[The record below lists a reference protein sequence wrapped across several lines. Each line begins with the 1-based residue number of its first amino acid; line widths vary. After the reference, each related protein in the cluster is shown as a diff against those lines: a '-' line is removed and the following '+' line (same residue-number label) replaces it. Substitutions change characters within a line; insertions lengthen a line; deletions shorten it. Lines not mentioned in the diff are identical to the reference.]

1 MTYISYERPL
11 MTSPLD
17 VPSLSTSN
25 DSTRENLQ
33 PSTPTSALNMHGSDL
48 DLPLPPFRMP
58 SPSIDETI
66 DVIQNKLQR
75 MAVRT
80 EEEQVYQSKLNK
92 QHRPWTSKN
101 GHSSKLF
108 TTSSSGSSTTSS
120 RMSSIGKQPG
130 SPCSQYESI
139 GSVKRVDPLTVVNV
153 KQSNGINKH
162 PTTWDVDQVCI
173 WLSKKGFSS
182 ELHHFVGK

>member
-1 MTYISYERPL
+1 MTYISFERPL
-11 MTSPLD
+11 PTNP
-17 VPSLSTSN
+17 PSLSTSN

-33 PSTPTSALNMHGSDL
+33 PSTPTLTLNMHGSDL

-66 DVIQNKLQR
+66 DDIQDKLQR

-92 QHRPWTSKN
+92 HRPWTPKN

-108 TTSSSGSSTTSS
+108 VASSSGSSTTSS
-120 RMSSIGKQPG
+120 RMSSTGKQPG
-130 SPCSQYESI
+130 SPRSQYDSLV
-139 GSVKRVDPLTVVNV
+139 STKKVDPLTVVNG
-153 KQSNGINKH
+153 KQSNGTNKH
-162 PTTWDVDQVCI
+162 PATWDVDQVCM
-173 WLSKKGFSS
+173 WLSENGFNS
-182 ELHHFVGK
+182 EIHHFVG